1 MKKYIPN
8 ILTIFRIILVPVFI
22 FIMNSGMNNSYFI
35 SLIIFVLASITD
47 ALDGKLARKFGAVSK
62 FGLFMDP
69 LADKILVLSA
79 FLVFLKIDILSN
91 IVFPWMVLLIFS
103 RDFLVTILRVIMKR
117 VGATMVTSKVAKL
130 KTGFQ
135 LTSIITVLL
144 FLSINSRFPFLDFS
158 YYIRFFM
165 IIVTFF
171 TVYTGI
177 DYYYKNLKIIY
188 NKIR

>member
-1 MKKYIPN
+1 MKKYVPN
-8 ILTIFRIILVPVFI
+8 ILTIFRIILVPIFI

-47 ALDGKLARKFGAVSK
+47 ALDGRLARKYGAVSK

-91 IVFPWMVLLIFS
+91 IVFPWMVVLIFL
-103 RDFLVTILRVIMKR
+103 RDFLVTSLRIIMKKM
-117 VGATMVTSKVAKL
+117 GASMVTSRVAKL

-135 LTSIITVLL
+135 LTSIITLL
-144 FLSINSRFPFLDFS
+144 FFLSFNSKIPFLDFS

-165 IIVTFF
+165 IIMTLF

-188 NKIR
+188 NKTR